1 MQKPAELTNP
11 YAANQHQFGAAVQPK
26 KVYLPLLSSRA
37 LAGIAARQINAIRWL
52 AYRSTQIAAL
62 SWNGEPLSVFHVRR
76 TLVPRQ
82 D

>member
-11 YAANQHQFGAAVQPK
+11 YAANDHLFGAAVQFN

-37 LAGIAARQINAIRWL
+37 LAGIAAQQINAIRWL
-52 AYRSTQIAAL
+52 AYLFTQIAAL
-62 SWNGEPLSVFHVRR
+62 SWNGEPLSAFHVRR
-76 TLVPRQ
+76 TLVPRH